1 MFYKVGLKIYLLGDV
16 MNLTN
21 TMSPQLFLYE
31 KIKPFGLP
39 IAILMLMVMMVIPL
53 PSILLDIFFTTN
65 ILLSLLILMVALHT
79 FRPLDFSS
87 FPTVLL
93 FATILR
99 LGLNV
104 ASTRIVL
111 SAGHTGPDAAGKV
124 IEAFGEFV
132 IAGNYVVGIFVF
144 AILII
149 INLVVITKGAG
160 RVSEVS
166 ARFTLDAMPGKQMA
180 IDADL
185 NAGLL
190 TSEEAKQRRDDV
202 AKEADFYGSMDG
214 ASKFVKG
221 DAVAGILILLI
232 NIIGGLII
240 GIAQHDLPAS
250 VAAENYIIL
259 SVGDGLVAQI
269 PSLLLAIATA
279 IIVTRVSTSQDLSQQ
294 IGSQIGMKQAWLPS
308 AGVLFLLGLIPGMPN
323 VLFLIASGLTF
334 FIWWRIKQKEDETND
349 GSDTIN
355 ENGETVVKEEKDDDN
370 SINLSEIADNSA
382 ISMQLGY
389 GLIQMVDDENDGPL
403 IARITG
409 VRKQISK
416 ELGFII
422 PPVRIRDDLSLDANH
437 YRIRIGQE
445 IVAEDKVFP
454 QLILAIPG
462 ESAQTKIEGTDV
474 KDPSFGM
481 EATWIERHQQAKA
494 ENLGYMV
501 VEPESVIAT
510 HLNQVLSSQANE
522 LLGQD
527 DVQALLDNLSK
538 TSPQL
543 VSSTV
548 PKLIPLNILTSVLKL
563 LLAERM
569 PISDLRRILEVLAS
583 QNHKNNSPLDI
594 AESIRPA
601 ISGLLIQQIAPLNS
615 PLPVITFSAELE
627 QMIVNISKQTG
638 ANGLILEASLIQ
650 KIVTAVNSV
659 MEKMQNENRKAVM
672 ITAPVIRRDLS
683 HMLRQHIPNLDVL
696 SFTELPDNKKIE
708 VIANIGSEEQN
719 NN

>member
-1 MFYKVGLKIYLLGDV
+1 MEMTLQRLGLTDLKGI
-16 MNLTN
+16 LTTA
-21 TMSPQLFLYE
+21 TM
-31 KIKPFGLP
+31 P
-39 IAILMLMVMMVIPL
+39 IGILMLVAMMVLPL
-53 PSILLDIFFTTN
+53 PVFLLDTFFISN
-65 ILLSLLILMVALHT
+65 ILISLVILMVSLQT
-79 FRPLDFSS
+79 YRPLDFSS
-87 FPTVLL
+87 FPALLLIATVL
-93 FATILR
+93 R
-99 LGLNV
+99 LALNV

-111 SAGHTGPDAAGKV
+111 SEGHTGPDAAGQV
-124 IEAFGEFV
+124 IKAFGEFV
-132 IAGNYVVGIFVF
+132 IAGNYAVGIFVF
-144 AILII
+144 VILVI
-149 INLVVITKGAG
+149 INLLVITRGAG

-190 TSEEAKQRRDDV
+190 TSEEAKQRREDI

-221 DAVAGILILLI
+221 DAIAGILILLI

-240 GIAQHDLPAS
+240 GIAQHDLPVS
-250 VAAENYIIL
+250 TAAENYIIL

-279 IIVTRVSTSQDLSQQ
+279 IIVTRVSTSQDLSKQ
-294 IGSQIGMKQAWLPS
+294 IGSQIGIKQAWLPS
-308 AGVLFLLGLIPGMPN
+308 AGVLFLLGIIPGMPN
-323 VLFLIASGLTF
+323 FLFLIASGLTL
-334 FIWWRIKQKEDETND
+334 FIWWTIKKQSENSTIYDEMQGTSND
-349 GSDTIN
+349 ESD
-355 ENGETVVKEEKDDDN
+355 VDQEKDAN
-370 SINLSEIADNSA
+370 SISLSEIADNSA

-389 GLIQMVDDENDGPL
+389 GLIQLVDDENDGPL

-422 PPVRIRDDLSLDANH
+422 PQVRIRDDLSLEANH

-445 IVAEDKVFP
+445 IVAEDKIFP
-454 QLILAIPG
+454 QLLLAIPG
-462 ESAQTKIEGTDV
+462 DSAQTKIDGTDV
-474 KDPSFGM
+474 KDPSFNM
-481 EATWIERHQQAKA
+481 DATWIEPHQQARA

-501 VEPESVIAT
+501 VEPEAVIAT
-510 HLNQVLSSQANE
+510 HLNQVLSKQSSE

-527 DVQALLDNLSK
+527 DVQALLDNLSE

-543 VSSTV
+543 VSSSV
-548 PKLIPLNILTSVLKL
+548 PKIIPLNILTSILKS

-569 PISDLRRILEVLAS
+569 PIIDLKRILEVLTTQNVKNAS
-583 QNHKNNSPLDI
+583 PIEL

-615 PLPVITFSAELE
+615 PLPIITFSAELE
-627 QMIVNISKQTG
+627 QMIVNIAKQTG

-650 KIVTAVNSV
+650 KIVSAINEV
-659 MEKMQNENRKAVM
+659 MEKMQSQNRNAIM

-683 HMLRQHIPNLDVL
+683 HMLRQHIPSLNVL
-696 SFTELPDNKKIE
+696 SFTELPDSKKIE
-708 VIANIGSEEQN
+708 VVANIGSEETSN
-719 NN
+719 N

>member
-1 MFYKVGLKIYLLGDV
+1 M
-16 MNLTN
+16 T
-21 TMSPQLFLYE
+21 PQLFLYE

-190 TSEEAKQRRDDV
+190 TSEEAKQRRDDIS
-202 AKEADFYGSMDG
+202 KEADFYGSMDG

-334 FIWWRIKQKEDETND
+334 FVWWRLKQKEDDIDNGNQIT
-349 GSDTIN
+349 N
-355 ENGETVVKEEKDDDN
+355 ENGETIVKEEKDDDN
-370 SINLSEIADNSA
+370 SINLSDVADNSA

-422 PPVRIRDDLSLDANH
+422 PPVRIRDDLSLEANH

-454 QLILAIPG
+454 QLVLAIPG

-481 EATWIERHQQAKA
+481 EATWIERHQQARA

-501 VEPESVIAT
+501 VEPEAVIAT
-510 HLNQVLSSQANE
+510 HLNQILSSQASE

-548 PKLIPLNILTSVLKL
+548 PKLIPLNIITSVLKSL
-563 LLAERM
+563 LSERM

-583 QNHKNNSPLDI
+583 QNHKNISPLDI
-594 AESIRPA
+594 AESVRPA

-627 QMIVNISKQTG
+627 QMIVNIAKQTG

-696 SFTELPDNKKIE
+696 SFTELPDNKKID
-708 VIANIGSEEQN
+708 VVGNIGSEEQN

>member
-1 MFYKVGLKIYLLGDV
+1 
-16 MNLTN
+16 MNLTS
-21 TMSPQLFLYE
+21 TLGGQFFILE
-31 KIKPFGLP
+31 KLKPFGLP
-39 IAILMLMVMMVIPL
+39 LAILMLMVMMVIPL
-53 PSILLDIFFTTN
+53 PAFLLDVFFTTN
-65 ILLSLLILMVALHT
+65 ILLSLLILMVSLHT

-111 SAGHTGPDAAGKV
+111 SSGHTGSDAAGKV

-190 TSEEAKQRRDDV
+190 TSEEAKQRRDDI

-221 DAVAGILILLI
+221 DAIAGILILLI

-240 GIAQHDLPAS
+240 GIAQHNLPVS
-250 VAAENYIIL
+250 TAAENYIIL

-279 IIVTRVSTSQDLSQQ
+279 IIVTRVSTSQDLSKQ
-294 IGSQIGMKQAWLPS
+294 IGTQIGIKQAWLPS
-308 AGVLFLLGLIPGMPN
+308 AGVLFLLGIIPGMPN
-323 VLFLIASGLTF
+323 LLFLTASALTF
-334 FIWWRIKQKEDETND
+334 FIWWTIKKQAESSGEIND
-349 GSDTIN
+349 KS
-355 ENGETVVKEEKDDDN
+355 VKENDEDKLDNTDDDN
-370 SINLSEIADNSA
+370 SLSLSEIADNSA

-389 GLIQMVDDENDGPL
+389 GLIQLVDDENDGPL

-416 ELGFII
+416 DLGFII
-422 PPVRIRDDLSLDANH
+422 PQVRIRDDLSLEANH

-445 IVAEDKVFP
+445 IVAEDKIFP
-454 QLILAIPG
+454 QLLLAIPG
-462 ESAQTKIEGTDV
+462 DSAQTKIEGTDV
-474 KDPSFGM
+474 KDPSFNM
-481 EATWIERHQQAKA
+481 DATWIEPHQQARA

-501 VEPESVIAT
+501 VEPEAVIAT
-510 HLNQVLSSQANE
+510 HLNQILSKQAAD

-548 PKLIPLNILTSVLKL
+548 PKLVPLNILTSILKL
-563 LLAERM
+563 LLIEKM
-569 PISDLRRILEVLAS
+569 PISDLKRILEVLAS
-583 QNHKNNSPLDI
+583 LNVKTMSPIEL
-594 AESIRPA
+594 AEAIRPTV
-601 ISGLLIQQIAPLNS
+601 SSLLIQQIAPLNNA
-615 PLPVITFSAELE
+615 LPIITFSAELE
-627 QMIVNISKQTG
+627 QMIVNIAKQTG
-638 ANGLILEASLIQ
+638 ANGLILEGSLIQ
-650 KIVTAVNSV
+650 KIVSGINSV
-659 MEKMQNENRKAVM
+659 MEKMQTENRKAVM

-683 HMLRQHIPNLDVL
+683 QMLRQHIPTLDIL

-708 VIANIGSEEQN
+708 VVANIGSDEESN
-719 NN
+719 N

>member
-1 MFYKVGLKIYLLGDV
+1 
-16 MNLTN
+16 MNLTS
-21 TMSPQLFLYE
+21 TLGGQFFILE
-31 KIKPFGLP
+31 KLKPFGLP
-39 IAILMLMVMMVIPL
+39 LAILMLMVMMVIPL
-53 PSILLDIFFTTN
+53 PAFLLDVFFTTN
-65 ILLSLLILMVALHT
+65 ILLSLLILMVSLHT

-111 SAGHTGPDAAGKV
+111 SSGHTGSDAAGKV

-190 TSEEAKQRRDDV
+190 TSEEAKQRRDDI

-221 DAVAGILILLI
+221 DAIAGILILLI

-240 GIAQHDLPAS
+240 GIAQHNLPVS
-250 VAAENYIIL
+250 TAAENYIIL

-279 IIVTRVSTSQDLSQQ
+279 IIVTRVSTSQDLSKQ
-294 IGSQIGMKQAWLPS
+294 IGTQIGIKQAWLPS
-308 AGVLFLLGLIPGMPN
+308 AGVLFLLGIIPGMPN
-323 VLFLIASGLTF
+323 LLFLTASALTF
-334 FIWWRIKQKEDETND
+334 FIWWTIKKQAESSGEIND
-349 GSDTIN
+349 KS
-355 ENGETVVKEEKDDDN
+355 VKENDEDKLDNTDDDN
-370 SINLSEIADNSA
+370 TLSLSEIADNSA

-389 GLIQMVDDENDGPL
+389 GLIQLVDDENDGPL

-416 ELGFII
+416 DLGFII
-422 PPVRIRDDLSLDANH
+422 PQVRIRDDLSLEANH

-445 IVAEDKVFP
+445 IVAEDKIFP
-454 QLILAIPG
+454 QLLLAIPG
-462 ESAQTKIEGTDV
+462 DSAQTKIEGTDV
-474 KDPSFGM
+474 KDPSFNM
-481 EATWIERHQQAKA
+481 DATWIEPHQQARA

-501 VEPESVIAT
+501 VEPEAVIAT
-510 HLNQVLSSQANE
+510 HLNQILSKQAAD

-527 DVQALLDNLSK
+527 DVQALIDNLSK

-548 PKLIPLNILTSVLKL
+548 PKLVPLNILTSILKL
-563 LLAERM
+563 LLIEKM
-569 PISDLRRILEVLAS
+569 PISDLKRILEVLAS
-583 QNHKNNSPLDI
+583 LNVKTMSPIEL
-594 AESIRPA
+594 AEAIRPT
-601 ISGLLIQQIAPLNS
+601 ISSLLIQQIAPLNNA
-615 PLPVITFSAELE
+615 LPIITFSAELE
-627 QMIVNISKQTG
+627 QMIVNIAKQTG
-638 ANGLILEASLIQ
+638 ANGLILEGSLIQ
-650 KIVTAVNSV
+650 KIVSGINSV
-659 MEKMQNENRKAVM
+659 MEKMQTENRKAVM

-683 HMLRQHIPNLDVL
+683 QMLRQHIPTLDVL

-708 VIANIGSEEQN
+708 VVANIGSDEESN
-719 NN
+719 N

>member
-1 MFYKVGLKIYLLGDV
+1 
-16 MNLTN
+16 
-21 TMSPQLFLYE
+21 
-31 KIKPFGLP
+31 
-39 IAILMLMVMMVIPL
+39 
-53 PSILLDIFFTTN
+53 LLDIFFTTN

-355 ENGETVVKEEKDDDN
+355 ENGEIVVKEEKDDDN

-510 HLNQVLSSQANE
+510 HLNQILSSQANE

-594 AESIRPA
+594 AESVRPA

-627 QMIVNISKQTG
+627 QMIVNIAKQTG

>member
-1 MFYKVGLKIYLLGDV
+1 MS
-16 MNLTN
+16 LTN
-21 TMSPQLFLYE
+21 TLGGQFFLLE
-31 KIKPFGLP
+31 KLKPLGLP
-39 IAILMLMVMMVIPL
+39 LAILMLMVMMVIPL
-53 PSILLDIFFTTN
+53 PAILLDVFFTTN
-65 ILLSLLILMVALHT
+65 ILLSLLILMVSLHT

-111 SAGHTGPDAAGKV
+111 SAGHTGPDAAGRV

-190 TSEEAKQRRDDV
+190 SSDEAKQRRDDIS
-202 AKEADFYGSMDG
+202 KEADFYGSMDG

-221 DAVAGILILLI
+221 DAIAGILILLI

-240 GIAQHDLPAS
+240 GIAQHNLPVS
-250 VAAENYIIL
+250 TAAENYIIL

-279 IIVTRVSTSQDLSQQ
+279 IIVTRVSTSQDLSKQ
-294 IGSQIGMKQAWLPS
+294 IGSQIGIKQAWLPS
-308 AGVLFLLGLIPGMPN
+308 AAVLFLLGIIPGMPN
-323 VLFLIASGLTF
+323 FLFLIASGLTLF
-334 FIWWRIKQKEDETND
+334 VWWTIKKQGDKSINSDEVKNLS
-349 GSDTIN
+349 SDE
-355 ENGETVVKEEKDDDN
+355 ENLENEKDEN
-370 SINLSEIADNSA
+370 SISLSDIADNSA

-389 GLIQMVDDENDGPL
+389 GLIQLVDDEKDGPL
-403 IARITG
+403 ISRITG
-409 VRKQISK
+409 VRKQLSK

-422 PPVRIRDDLSLDANH
+422 PQVRIRDDLTLESNH

-445 IVAEDKVFP
+445 IVAEDKIFP
-454 QLILAIPG
+454 QLLLAIPG
-462 ESAQTKIEGTDV
+462 DSAQTKIEGTDV
-474 KDPSFGM
+474 KDPSFNM
-481 EATWIERHQQAKA
+481 DATWIEPHQQARA

-501 VEPESVIAT
+501 VEPEAVIAT
-510 HLNQVLSSQANE
+510 HLNQVLSKQASE

-543 VSSTV
+543 VTSSV
-548 PKLIPLNILTSVLKL
+548 PKIIPLNVLTSILRSL
-563 LLAERM
+563 LSEKM
-569 PISDLRRILEVLAS
+569 PISDLKRILEMLAA
-583 QNHKNNSPLDI
+583 QNVKNTSPIEL
-594 AESIRPA
+594 AENIRPA

-615 PLPVITFSAELE
+615 PLPIITFSAELE
-627 QMIVNISKQTG
+627 QMIVNIAKQTG

-650 KIVTAVNSV
+650 KIVSAINSV
-659 MEKMQNENRKAVM
+659 MEKMQSEGRKAVM

-683 HMLRQHIPNLDVL
+683 HMLRQHIPALDVL

-708 VIANIGSEEQN
+708 VVANIGSEETN

>member
-1 MFYKVGLKIYLLGDV
+1 
-16 MNLTN
+16 MNLTS
-21 TMSPQLFLYE
+21 TLGGQFFILE
-31 KIKPFGLP
+31 KLKPFGLP
-39 IAILMLMVMMVIPL
+39 LAILMLMVMMVIPL
-53 PSILLDIFFTTN
+53 PAFLLDVFFTTN
-65 ILLSLLILMVALHT
+65 ILLSLLILMVSLHT

-111 SAGHTGPDAAGKV
+111 SSGHTGSDAAGKV

-190 TSEEAKQRRDDV
+190 TSEEAKQRRDDI

-221 DAVAGILILLI
+221 DAIAGILILLI

-240 GIAQHDLPAS
+240 GIAQHNLPVS
-250 VAAENYIIL
+250 TAAENYIIL

-279 IIVTRVSTSQDLSQQ
+279 IIVTRVSTSQDLSKQ
-294 IGSQIGMKQAWLPS
+294 IGTQIGIKQAWLPS
-308 AGVLFLLGLIPGMPN
+308 AGVLFLLGIIPGMPN
-323 VLFLIASGLTF
+323 LLFLTASALTF
-334 FIWWRIKQKEDETND
+334 FIWWTIKKQAESSGEIND
-349 GSDTIN
+349 KS
-355 ENGETVVKEEKDDDN
+355 VKENDEDKLDNTDDDN
-370 SINLSEIADNSA
+370 SLSLSEIADNSA

-389 GLIQMVDDENDGPL
+389 GLIQLVDDENDGPL

-416 ELGFII
+416 DLGFII
-422 PPVRIRDDLSLDANH
+422 PQVRIRDDLSLEANH

-445 IVAEDKVFP
+445 IVAEDKIFP
-454 QLILAIPG
+454 QLLLAIPG
-462 ESAQTKIEGTDV
+462 DSAQTKIEGTDV
-474 KDPSFGM
+474 KDPSFNM
-481 EATWIERHQQAKA
+481 DATWIEPHQQARA

-501 VEPESVIAT
+501 VEPEAVIAT
-510 HLNQVLSSQANE
+510 HLNQILSKQAAD

-548 PKLIPLNILTSVLKL
+548 PKLVPLNILTSILKL
-563 LLAERM
+563 LLIENM
-569 PISDLRRILEVLAS
+569 PISDLKRILEVLAS
-583 QNHKNNSPLDI
+583 LNVKTMSPIEL
-594 AESIRPA
+594 AEAIRPT
-601 ISGLLIQQIAPLNS
+601 ISSLLIQQIAPLNNA
-615 PLPVITFSAELE
+615 LPIITFSAELE
-627 QMIVNISKQTG
+627 QMIVNIAKQTG
-638 ANGLILEASLIQ
+638 ANGLILEGSLIQ
-650 KIVTAVNSV
+650 KIVSGINSV
-659 MEKMQNENRKAVM
+659 MEKMQTENRKAVM

-683 HMLRQHIPNLDVL
+683 QMLRQHIPTLDVL

-708 VIANIGSEEQN
+708 VVANIGSDEESN
-719 NN
+719 N

>member
-1 MFYKVGLKIYLLGDV
+1 

-21 TMSPQLFLYE
+21 TFGGPISLPE

-39 IAILMLMVMMVIPL
+39 VAILMLMVMMVIPL
-53 PSILLDIFFTTN
+53 PSFLLDIFFTTN
-65 ILLSLLILMVALHT
+65 ILLSLLILMVSIHT

-111 SAGHTGPDAAGKV
+111 SEGHTGPDAAGKV

-190 TSEEAKQRRDDV
+190 TSEEAKQRREDI

-221 DAVAGILILLI
+221 DAIAGILILLI

-240 GIAQHDLPAS
+240 GIAQHNLPVS
-250 VAAENYIIL
+250 TAAENYIIL

-279 IIVTRVSTSQDLSQQ
+279 IIVTRVSTSQDLSKQ
-294 IGSQIGMKQAWLPS
+294 IGSQIGVKQAWLPS
-308 AGVLFLLGLIPGMPN
+308 ACVLFLLGLIPGMPN
-323 VLFLIASGLTF
+323 TLFLVGSGLTF
-334 FIWWRIKQKEDETND
+334 FIWWMLQRKNESFDQDTSLADESID
-349 GSDTIN
+349 ADD
-355 ENGETVVKEEKDDDN
+355 EKDDN
-370 SINLSEIADNSA
+370 SISLSEIADNSS

-389 GLIQMVDDENDGPL
+389 GLIQLVDDENEGPL

-416 ELGFII
+416 ELGFVI
-422 PPVRIRDDLSLDANH
+422 PQVRIRDDLTLEANH

-445 IVAEDKVFP
+445 IVAEDKIFP
-454 QLILAIPG
+454 QLLLAIPG
-462 ESAQTKIEGTDV
+462 DSAQTKIEGTDV
-474 KDPSFGM
+474 KDPSFNM
-481 EATWIERHQQAKA
+481 DATWIEPHQQARA

-501 VEPESVIAT
+501 VEPEAVIAT
-510 HLNQVLSSQANE
+510 HLNQILSKQASE

-548 PKLIPLNILTSVLKL
+548 PKIISLSVLTSILKS
-563 LLAERM
+563 LLAEKM
-569 PISDLRRILEVLAS
+569 PISDLKRILEVLAG
-583 QNHKNNSPLDI
+583 QNIKNMSPVEL
-594 AESIRPA
+594 AEAVRPT

-615 PLPVITFSAELE
+615 PLPIITFSAELE
-627 QMIVNISKQTG
+627 QMIVNIAKQTG
-638 ANGLILEASLIQ
+638 PNGLILEANLIQ
-650 KIVTAVNSV
+650 KIVTAINDVI
-659 MEKMQNENRKAVM
+659 EKLQNENRKAVM

-708 VIANIGSEEQN
+708 VVANIGSDEQN
-719 NN
+719 KN

>member
-1 MFYKVGLKIYLLGDV
+1 
-16 MNLTN
+16 MNLTS
-21 TMSPQLFLYE
+21 TLGGQFFILE
-31 KIKPFGLP
+31 KLKPFGLP
-39 IAILMLMVMMVIPL
+39 LAILMLMVMMVIPL
-53 PSILLDIFFTTN
+53 PAFLLDVFFTTN
-65 ILLSLLILMVALHT
+65 ILLSLLILMVSLHT

-111 SAGHTGPDAAGKV
+111 SSGHTGSDAAGKV

-190 TSEEAKQRRDDV
+190 TSEEAKQRRDDI

-221 DAVAGILILLI
+221 DAIAGILILLI
-232 NIIGGLII
+232 NIIGRLII
-240 GIAQHDLPAS
+240 GIAQHNLPVS
-250 VAAENYIIL
+250 TAAENYIIL

-279 IIVTRVSTSQDLSQQ
+279 IIVTRVSTSQDLSKQ
-294 IGSQIGMKQAWLPS
+294 IGTQIGIKQAWLPS
-308 AGVLFLLGLIPGMPN
+308 AGVLFLLGIIPGMPN
-323 VLFLIASGLTF
+323 LLFLTASALTF
-334 FIWWRIKQKEDETND
+334 FIWWTIKKKVESSGEIND
-349 GSDTIN
+349 KS
-355 ENGETVVKEEKDDDN
+355 VKENDEDKLDNTDDDN
-370 SINLSEIADNSA
+370 TLSLSEIADNSA

-389 GLIQMVDDENDGPL
+389 GLIQLVDDENDGPL

-416 ELGFII
+416 DLGFII
-422 PPVRIRDDLSLDANH
+422 PQVRIRDDLSLEANH

-445 IVAEDKVFP
+445 IVAEDKIFP
-454 QLILAIPG
+454 QLLLAIPG
-462 ESAQTKIEGTDV
+462 DSAQTKIEGTDV
-474 KDPSFGM
+474 KDPSFNM
-481 EATWIERHQQAKA
+481 DATWIEPHQQARA

-501 VEPESVIAT
+501 VEPEAVIAT
-510 HLNQVLSSQANE
+510 HLNQILSKQAAD

-548 PKLIPLNILTSVLKL
+548 PKLVPLNILTSILKL
-563 LLAERM
+563 LLIEKM
-569 PISDLRRILEVLAS
+569 PISDLKRILEVLAS
-583 QNHKNNSPLDI
+583 LNVKTMSPIEL
-594 AESIRPA
+594 AEAIRPT
-601 ISGLLIQQIAPLNS
+601 ISSLLIQQIAPLNNA
-615 PLPVITFSAELE
+615 LPIITFSAELE
-627 QMIVNISKQTG
+627 QMIVNIAKQTG
-638 ANGLILEASLIQ
+638 ANGLILEGSLIQ
-650 KIVTAVNSV
+650 KIVSGINSV
-659 MEKMQNENRKAVM
+659 MEKMQTENRKAVM

-683 HMLRQHIPNLDVL
+683 QMLRQHIPTLDIL

-708 VIANIGSEEQN
+708 VVANIGSDEESN
-719 NN
+719 N

>member
-1 MFYKVGLKIYLLGDV
+1 

-21 TMSPQLFLYE
+21 TLSPHLYIYE

-39 IAILMLMVMMVIPL
+39 VAILMLMVMMVIPL
-53 PSILLDIFFTTN
+53 PSVLLDIFFTTN

-124 IEAFGEFV
+124 IQSFGEFV

-190 TSEEAKQRRDDV
+190 TSEEAKERREDIS
-202 AKEADFYGSMDG
+202 KEADFYGSMDG

-240 GIAQHDLPAS
+240 GIAQHDLPVS

-308 AGVLFLLGLIPGMPN
+308 AGVLLLLGMIPGMPN
-323 VLFLIASGLTF
+323 LLFLLASGITF
-334 FIWWRIKQKEDETND
+334 FIWYRIKQKGEDSIEDND
-349 GSDTIN
+349 NLLENSNSSKSSD
-355 ENGETVVKEEKDDDN
+355 KSEKDDN
-370 SINLSEIADNSA
+370 EINLSDIADNSA

-389 GLIQMVDDENDGPL
+389 GLIQMVDDENEGPL

-422 PPVRIRDDLSLDANH
+422 PPVRIRDDLSLEANH

-454 QLILAIPG
+454 QLVLAIPG
-462 ESAQTKIEGTDV
+462 DTAQTKIEGTDV

-481 EATWIERHQQAKA
+481 EATWIERHQQARA

-501 VEPESVIAT
+501 VEPEAVIAT
-510 HLNQVLSSQANE
+510 HLNQILSNQASS

-548 PKLIPLNILTSVLKL
+548 PKLIPLNIITSVLKL
-563 LLAERM
+563 LLIERM
-569 PISDLRRILEVLAS
+569 PISDLKRILEILAS
-583 QNHKNNSPLDI
+583 QNHKNISPVDI
-594 AESIRPA
+594 AEAVRPA

-615 PLPVITFSAELE
+615 PLPIITFSAELE
-627 QMIVNISKQTG
+627 QMIVNVAKQTG
-638 ANGLILEASLIQ
+638 ENGLILEASLIQ
-650 KIVTAVNSV
+650 KIVTAINTVS
-659 MEKMQNENRKAVM
+659 EKMQNENRKAVM
-672 ITAPVIRRDLS
+672 ITAPVIRKDLS

-708 VIANIGSEEQN
+708 VVANIGSEDQN
-719 NN
+719 KN

>member
-1 MFYKVGLKIYLLGDV
+1 

-21 TMSPQLFLYE
+21 TISPQLFLYE

-190 TSEEAKQRRDDV
+190 TSEEAKQRRDDIS
-202 AKEADFYGSMDG
+202 KEADFYGSMDG

-334 FIWWRIKQKEDETND
+334 FVWWRLKQKEDDIDNGNQIT
-349 GSDTIN
+349 N
-355 ENGETVVKEEKDDDN
+355 ENGETIVKEEKDDDN
-370 SINLSEIADNSA
+370 SINLSEVADNSA

-422 PPVRIRDDLSLDANH
+422 PPVRIRDDLSLEANH

-454 QLILAIPG
+454 QLVLAIPG

-481 EATWIERHQQAKA
+481 EATWIERHQQARA

-501 VEPESVIAT
+501 VEPEAVIAT
-510 HLNQVLSSQANE
+510 HLNQILSSQASE

-548 PKLIPLNILTSVLKL
+548 PKLIPLNIITSVLKSL
-563 LLAERM
+563 LSERM

-583 QNHKNNSPLDI
+583 QNHKNISPLDI
-594 AESIRPA
+594 AESVRPA

-627 QMIVNISKQTG
+627 QMIVNIAKQTG

-708 VIANIGSEEQN
+708 VVANIGSEEQN

>member
-1 MFYKVGLKIYLLGDV
+1 
-16 MNLTN
+16 MNLTS
-21 TMSPQLFLYE
+21 TLGGQFFILE
-31 KIKPFGLP
+31 KLKPFGLP
-39 IAILMLMVMMVIPL
+39 LAILMLMVMMVIPL
-53 PSILLDIFFTTN
+53 PAFLLDVFFTTN
-65 ILLSLLILMVALHT
+65 ILLSLLILMVSLHT

-111 SAGHTGPDAAGKV
+111 SSGHTGSDAAGKV

-190 TSEEAKQRRDDV
+190 TSEEAKQRRDDI

-221 DAVAGILILLI
+221 DAIAGILILLI

-240 GIAQHDLPAS
+240 GIAQHNLPVS
-250 VAAENYIIL
+250 TAAENYIIL

-279 IIVTRVSTSQDLSQQ
+279 IIVTRVSTSQDLSKQ
-294 IGSQIGMKQAWLPS
+294 IGTQIGIKQAWLPS
-308 AGVLFLLGLIPGMPN
+308 AGVLFLLGIIPGMPN
-323 VLFLIASGLTF
+323 LLFLTASALTF
-334 FIWWRIKQKEDETND
+334 FIWWTIKKQGESSGEIND
-349 GSDTIN
+349 KS
-355 ENGETVVKEEKDDDN
+355 VKENDEDKLDNTDDDN
-370 SINLSEIADNSA
+370 ALSLSEIADNSA

-389 GLIQMVDDENDGPL
+389 GLIQLVDDENDGPL

-416 ELGFII
+416 DLGFII
-422 PPVRIRDDLSLDANH
+422 PQVRIRDDLSLEANH

-445 IVAEDKVFP
+445 IVAEDKIFP
-454 QLILAIPG
+454 QLLLAIPG
-462 ESAQTKIEGTDV
+462 DSAQTKIEGTDV
-474 KDPSFGM
+474 KDPSFNM
-481 EATWIERHQQAKA
+481 DATWIEPHQQARA

-501 VEPESVIAT
+501 VEPEAVIAT
-510 HLNQVLSSQANE
+510 HLNQILSKQAAD

-548 PKLIPLNILTSVLKL
+548 PKLVPLNILTSILKL
-563 LLAERM
+563 LLIENM
-569 PISDLRRILEVLAS
+569 PISDLKRILEVLAS
-583 QNHKNNSPLDI
+583 LNVKTMSPIEL
-594 AESIRPA
+594 AEAIRPTV
-601 ISGLLIQQIAPLNS
+601 SSLLIQQIAPLNNA
-615 PLPVITFSAELE
+615 LPIITFSAELE
-627 QMIVNISKQTG
+627 QMIVNIAKQTG
-638 ANGLILEASLIQ
+638 TNGLILEGSLIQ
-650 KIVTAVNSV
+650 KIVSGINSV
-659 MEKMQNENRKAVM
+659 MEKMQTENRKAVM

-683 HMLRQHIPNLDVL
+683 QMLRQHIPTLDIL

-708 VIANIGSEEQN
+708 VVANIGSDEESN
-719 NN
+719 N

>member
-1 MFYKVGLKIYLLGDV
+1 

-21 TMSPQLFLYE
+21 TLASQISLPE
-31 KIKPFGLP
+31 KLKPFGLP
-39 IAILMLMVMMVIPL
+39 IAVLMLMVMMVIPL
-53 PSILLDIFFTTN
+53 PAFLLDIFFTTN
-65 ILLSLLILMVALHT
+65 ILLSLLILMVSIHT

-111 SAGHTGPDAAGKV
+111 SEGHTGPDAAGKV

-190 TSEEAKQRRDDV
+190 TSEDAKQRREDI

-221 DAVAGILILLI
+221 DAIACILILLI

-240 GIAQHDLPAS
+240 GIAQHNLPVS
-250 VAAENYIIL
+250 TAAENYIIL

-279 IIVTRVSTSQDLSQQ
+279 IIVTRVSTSQDLSKQ
-294 IGSQIGMKQAWLPS
+294 IGSQIGVKQAWLPS
-308 AGVLFLLGLIPGMPN
+308 ACVLFLLGLIPGMPN
-323 VLFLIASGLTF
+323 TLFLLGSFLTF
-334 FIWWRIKQKEDETND
+334 SVWWIIRRKNEETEDKIML
-349 GSDTIN
+349 SN
-355 ENGETVVKEEKDDDN
+355 ENQDVDDKKDDN
-370 SINLSEIADNSA
+370 SISLSDIADNSA

-389 GLIQMVDDENDGPL
+389 GLIQLVDDENDGPL

-422 PPVRIRDDLSLDANH
+422 PQVRIRDDLTLEANH

-445 IVAEDKVFP
+445 IVAEDKIFP
-454 QLILAIPG
+454 QLLLAIPG
-462 ESAQTKIEGTDV
+462 DSAQTKIEGTDV
-474 KDPSFGM
+474 KDPSFNM
-481 EATWIERHQQAKA
+481 DATWIEPHQQARA

-501 VEPESVIAT
+501 VEPEAVIAT
-510 HLNQVLSSQANE
+510 HLNQILSKQAAE

-538 TSPQL
+538 SSPQL

-548 PKLIPLNILTSVLKL
+548 PKLISLNILTSILKS
-563 LLAERM
+563 LLAEKM
-569 PISDLRRILEVLAS
+569 PISDLKRILEVLAS
-583 QNHKNNSPLDI
+583 QNVKNMSPIEL
-594 AESIRPA
+594 AEAVRPT

-615 PLPVITFSAELE
+615 PLPIITFSAELE
-627 QMIVNISKQTG
+627 QMIVNIAKQTG
-638 ANGLILEASLIQ
+638 ANGLILEANLIQ
-650 KIVTAVNSV
+650 KIVTAINNVI
-659 MEKMQNENRKAVM
+659 EKLQSENRKAVM

-683 HMLRQHIPNLDVL
+683 HMLRQHIPTLDVL

-708 VIANIGSEEQN
+708 VVANIGSDEEN
-719 NN
+719 KN

>member
-1 MFYKVGLKIYLLGDV
+1 

-21 TMSPQLFLYE
+21 TLGGPISLPE
-31 KIKPFGLP
+31 RIKPFGLP
-39 IAILMLMVMMVIPL
+39 VAILMLMVMMVIPL
-53 PSILLDIFFTTN
+53 PSFLLDIFFTTN
-65 ILLSLLILMVALHT
+65 ILLSLLILMVSIHT

-190 TSEEAKQRRDDV
+190 TSEEAKQRREDIS
-202 AKEADFYGSMDG
+202 KEADFYGSMDG

-221 DAVAGILILLI
+221 DAIAGILILLI

-240 GIAQHDLPAS
+240 GIAQHNLPVS
-250 VAAENYIIL
+250 TAAENYIIL

-279 IIVTRVSTSQDLSQQ
+279 IIVTRVSTSQDLSKQ
-294 IGSQIGMKQAWLPS
+294 IGSQIGVKQAWLPS
-308 AGVLFLLGLIPGMPN
+308 ACVLFLLGLIPGMPN
-323 VLFLIASGLTF
+323 TLFLLGSGLTF
-334 FIWWRIKQKEDETND
+334 FVWWMLRKKSEELEEDIRISDENNDIED
-349 GSDTIN
+349 
-355 ENGETVVKEEKDDDN
+355 VKDEN
-370 SINLSEIADNSA
+370 SISLSEIADNSA

-389 GLIQMVDDENDGPL
+389 GLIQLVDDENEGPL

-416 ELGFII
+416 ELGFVI
-422 PPVRIRDDLSLDANH
+422 PQVRIRDDLTLEANH

-445 IVAEDKVFP
+445 IVAEDKIFP
-454 QLILAIPG
+454 QLLLAIPG
-462 ESAQTKIEGTDV
+462 DSAQTKIEGTDV
-474 KDPSFGM
+474 KDPSFNM
-481 EATWIERHQQAKA
+481 DATWIEPHQQARA

-501 VEPESVIAT
+501 VEPEAVIAT
-510 HLNQVLSSQANE
+510 HLNQILSKQASE

-543 VSSTV
+543 VSSAV
-548 PKLIPLNILTSVLKL
+548 PKLIPLNILTSILKS
-563 LLAERM
+563 LLAEKM
-569 PISDLRRILEVLAS
+569 PISDLKRILEVLAS
-583 QNHKNNSPLDI
+583 QNIKNMSPIEL
-594 AESIRPA
+594 AEAVRPT

-615 PLPVITFSAELE
+615 PLPIITFSAELE
-627 QMIVNISKQTG
+627 QMIVNIAKQTG
-638 ANGLILEASLIQ
+638 ANGLILEANLIQ
-650 KIVTAVNSV
+650 KIVTAINNVI
-659 MEKMQNENRKAVM
+659 EKLQSENRKAVM

-683 HMLRQHIPNLDVL
+683 HMLRQHIPTLDVL

-708 VIANIGSEEQN
+708 VVANIGSEEQN
-719 NN
+719 KD

>member
-1 MFYKVGLKIYLLGDV
+1 
-16 MNLTN
+16 MNLTS
-21 TMSPQLFLYE
+21 TLGGQFFILE
-31 KIKPFGLP
+31 KLKPFGLP
-39 IAILMLMVMMVIPL
+39 LAILMLMVMMVIPL
-53 PSILLDIFFTTN
+53 PAFLLDVFFTTN
-65 ILLSLLILMVALHT
+65 ILLSLLILMVSLHT

-111 SAGHTGPDAAGKV
+111 SSGHTGSDAAGKV

-190 TSEEAKQRRDDV
+190 TSEEAKQRRDDI

-221 DAVAGILILLI
+221 DAIAGILILLI

-240 GIAQHDLPAS
+240 GIAQHNLPVS
-250 VAAENYIIL
+250 TAAENYIIL

-279 IIVTRVSTSQDLSQQ
+279 IIVTRVSTSQDLSKQ
-294 IGSQIGMKQAWLPS
+294 IGTQIGIKQAWLPS
-308 AGVLFLLGLIPGMPN
+308 AGVLFLLGIIPGMPN
-323 VLFLIASGLTF
+323 LLFLTASALTF
-334 FIWWRIKQKEDETND
+334 FIWWTIKKQAESSGEIND
-349 GSDTIN
+349 KS
-355 ENGETVVKEEKDDDN
+355 VKENDEDKLDNTDDDN
-370 SINLSEIADNSA
+370 ALSLSEIADNSA

-389 GLIQMVDDENDGPL
+389 GLIQLVDDENDGPL

-416 ELGFII
+416 DLGFII
-422 PPVRIRDDLSLDANH
+422 PQVRIRDDLSLEANH

-445 IVAEDKVFP
+445 IVAEDKIFP
-454 QLILAIPG
+454 QLLLAIPG
-462 ESAQTKIEGTDV
+462 DSAQTKIEGTDV
-474 KDPSFGM
+474 KDPSFNM
-481 EATWIERHQQAKA
+481 DATWIEPHQQARA

-501 VEPESVIAT
+501 VEPEAVIAT
-510 HLNQVLSSQANE
+510 HLNQILSKQAAD

-548 PKLIPLNILTSVLKL
+548 PKLVPLNILTSILKL
-563 LLAERM
+563 LLIENM
-569 PISDLRRILEVLAS
+569 PISDLKRILEVLAS
-583 QNHKNNSPLDI
+583 LNVKTMSPIEL
-594 AESIRPA
+594 AEAIRPT
-601 ISGLLIQQIAPLNS
+601 ISSLLIQQIAPLNNA
-615 PLPVITFSAELE
+615 LPIITFSAELE
-627 QMIVNISKQTG
+627 QMIVNIAKQTG
-638 ANGLILEASLIQ
+638 ANGLILEGSLIQ
-650 KIVTAVNSV
+650 KIVSGINSV
-659 MEKMQNENRKAVM
+659 MEKMQTENRKAVM

-683 HMLRQHIPNLDVL
+683 QMLRQHIPTLDIL

-708 VIANIGSEEQN
+708 VVANIGSDEESN
-719 NN
+719 N